1 MRARWLVATCFV
13 AVLHTVACED
23 KVPEPSS
30 APAKAPSAK
39 PEDPGPK
46 ELQKEDLKKGTG
58 PEAKKG
64 DKVTVHY
71 TGRLLK
77 TNAKFDSSVGKDP
90 LPFTIGKGDVI
101 KGWDQGVPGMLVGGK
116 RKLTIPAD
124 LAYGKKGSPPKIPP
138 NAALVFEIELLG
150 VEGKSGADETGDD
163 DAKPAGS
170 GASKAK
176 PKPAVSAAPKAPPSK

>member
-1 MRARWLVATCFV
+1 MRARWITAAFCVGTLAT
-13 AVLHTVACED
+13 TGCEN
-23 KVPEPSS
+23 KVPEPDS
-30 APAKAPSAK
+30 APPKAPTAAK
-39 PEDPGPK
+39 EDPAPK
-46 ELQKEDLKKGTG
+46 ELVKEDLKKGTG

-64 DKVTVHY
+64 DKVKVHY

-90 LPFTIGKGDVI
+90 FPFTIGEGGVI

-138 NAALVFEIELLG
+138 GAALVFEIELLEI
-150 VEGKSGADETGDD
+150 EGKSGAEAAPGASAEGA
-163 DAKPAGS
+163 AKPAGS
-170 GASKAK
+170 AAAK
-176 PKPAVSAAPKAPPSK
+176 PAGSAAAKATKK